1 MGYLYETHLHTCLAS
16 ACGISTGKE
25 HVRYYKDLGFTGIM
39 MTDHFLRRKHPN
51 PEESSVG
58 RTYRPLLQGI

>member
-1 MGYLYETHLHTCLAS
+1 MGFLYETHLHTCLAS

-39 MTDHFLRRKHPN
+39 MTDHFFGGNTRIPKDRPW
-51 PEESSVG
+51 EE
-58 RTYRPLLQGI
+58 RILCC